1 MLVLVSSAIP
11 SSTDAIS
18 LDADHTDESMTVSSS
33 VGPLYLREGAEP
45 VFGFF
50 HSPSRHSPGASAV
63 LICPPYGWDEI
74 CSYRSRRDW
83 ANDLA
88 QAGFPTLRI
97 DLPGTGDSGGSPCDP
112 GLLSA
117 WSAAVSSAAKH
128 LRTMSGLDRVAAIG
142 IGLGGLM
149 ACRAISEE
157 APIDELVLWAVPS
170 RGRVL
175 IRELSIFASL
185 EDSAVGPVAEGDPAA
200 RPLADGYLCAG
211 GFVMNAGTVQELER
225 LDVCALEFPPGR
237 VHRALMLDRDG
248 ISVDKRLHSRLEQS
262 GISVS
267 VASGDGYGAMMAKP
281 HHARAPRGVFAR
293 VRSWLEEETG
303 STSAR
308 EATLGPGASAHP
320 TPHRQSPIELSVG
333 DVAIRETPF
342 TVQQSTG
349 NLFGILAEPADVPA
363 SELCAV
369 ILNAGAIRRIGP
381 NRMWVEV
388 ARRWAALGVR
398 TLRLD
403 LEGIGDAD
411 GDAERFSELAELYV
425 PQLVDQVCAAL
436 DAMQNR
442 GVGCR
447 FVLSGLCSGAYWS
460 FHAARRDERVAA
472 AFMLNPQALF
482 WDESL
487 EAARDLRRGLR
498 SSSWR
503 KLVRR
508 EVPLERMMAL
518 AWEAP
523 FALPRR
529 ALAQRFARRRGEN
542 ELNDALDELRD
553 NGKVLRFIFS
563 GNEPLYEE
571 LERDGYTE
579 RHDRWPNVS
588 FEFVPG
594 QVHTLRPLPSQRRAH
609 EALDRALADML
620 GRTGGRW
627 LPRASR

>member
-1 MLVLVSSAIP
+1 
-11 SSTDAIS
+11 
-18 LDADHTDESMTVSSS
+18 
-33 VGPLYLREGAEP
+33 
-45 VFGFF
+45 
-50 HSPSRHSPGASAV
+50 
-63 LICPPYGWDEI
+63 
-74 CSYRSRRDW
+74 
-83 ANDLA
+83 
-88 QAGFPTLRI
+88 
-97 DLPGTGDSGGSPCDP
+97 
-112 GLLSA
+112 
-117 WSAAVSSAAKH
+117 
-128 LRTMSGLDRVAAIG
+128 
-142 IGLGGLM
+142 
-149 ACRAISEE
+149 
-157 APIDELVLWAVPS
+157 
-170 RGRVL
+170 
-175 IRELSIFASL
+175 
-185 EDSAVGPVAEGDPAA
+185 
-200 RPLADGYLCAG
+200 
-211 GFVMNAGTVQELER
+211 MNAGTVQELER
-225 LDVCALEFPPGR
+225 LEVGALEFPPGR
-237 VHRALMLDRDG
+237 VRRALILDRDG
-248 ISVDKRLHSRLEQS
+248 ISVDKRLHSRLEES
-262 GISVS
+262 GISVTL
-267 VASGDGYGAMMAKP
+267 ASGDGYGAMMAKP
-281 HHARAPRGVFAR
+281 HHARAPHGVFAR

-303 STSAR
+303 SSALDVTR
-308 EATLGPGASAHP
+308 GPAASTHP
-320 TPHRQSPIELSVG
+320 TPSGPSPIELTVG

-342 TVQQSTG
+342 TVQQSSG
-349 NLFGILAEPADVPA
+349 NLFGILAEPVDVPA

-369 ILNAGAIRRIGP
+369 MLNAGAIRRIGP
-381 NRMWVEV
+381 NRMWVEA
-388 ARRWAALGVR
+388 ARRWATLGVR

-442 GVGCR
+442 GVGSR

-460 FHAARRDERVAA
+460 FHAALRDERVVA
-472 AFMLNPQALF
+472 AFMLNPKALF

-503 KLVRR
+503 RLVRR

-518 AWEAP
+518 AREAP

-529 ALAQRFARRRGEN
+529 ALAQRLARRRGES

-571 LERDGYTE
+571 MERDGYTE

-594 QVHTLRPLPSQRRAH
+594 QVHTLRPLLSQQRAH

-627 LPRASR
+627 PSKASR